1 MDFERKNYL
10 NDAEFAFAF
19 SQDKVKNKGI
29 GPLALKSELFPF
41 KLNAEMVENTVAKI
55 YSDYSID
62 SLLESHLKKRKII
75 TVAID
80 SPAAAGAGTQA
91 KLISKHYNLYYLDTG
106 KIYRF
111 IGFLRLK
118 NQKNFN
124 YALVRRKIKKIQIKS
139 LKNKNLLS
147 DDVAVSAS
155 IVAKD
160 KKIRNIVHQFQQKCA
175 YYPPM
180 KYAGSVLDGRDI
192 ITVQVKN
199 AMFKFFITAS
209 LKERANRR
217 FKEYKS
223 LNKKITY
230 KQVLKS
236 LKNRDKSDKE
246 RKHGPLKKTKDS
258 ILINTTKLSKKACFK
273 KIKVIMDNKLNS

>member
-1 MDFERKNYL
+1 MK
-10 NDAEFAFAF
+10 
-19 SQDKVKNKGI
+19 
-29 GPLALKSELFPF
+29 
-41 KLNAEMVENTVAKI
+41 
-55 YSDYSID
+55 
-62 SLLESHLKKRKII
+62 KKRKII

>member
-1 MDFERKNYL
+1 MK
-10 NDAEFAFAF
+10 
-19 SQDKVKNKGI
+19 
-29 GPLALKSELFPF
+29 
-41 KLNAEMVENTVAKI
+41 
-55 YSDYSID
+55 
-62 SLLESHLKKRKII
+62 KKRKII

-118 NQKNFN
+118 NQKNFK
-124 YALVRRKIKKIQIKS
+124 YALVRRKIKKMKIKS

-147 DDVAVSAS
+147 DNVAVSAS

-175 YYPPM
+175 YFPPM
-180 KYAGSVLDGRDI
+180 KYSGSVLDGRDI

-236 LKNRDKSDKE
+236 LKNRDKSDRE

-273 KIKVIMDNKLNS
+273 KIKEIMDNKLNS

>member
-1 MDFERKNYL
+1 M
-10 NDAEFAFAF
+10 
-19 SQDKVKNKGI
+19 
-29 GPLALKSELFPF
+29 
-41 KLNAEMVENTVAKI
+41 
-55 YSDYSID
+55 
-62 SLLESHLKKRKII
+62 
-75 TVAID
+75 AID

-124 YALVRRKIKKIQIKS
+124 YALVRKKIKKIKIKS

-209 LKERANRR
+209 LEERANRR

-236 LKNRDKSDKE
+236 LKNRDKSD
-246 RKHGPLKKTKDS
+246 RKRKYGPLKKTKDS